1 MIDFMWKISRFAA
14 FTVLLLSAQSAF
26 AGACVWGECS
36 EMTNEFRDG
45 TLRPKTIALL
55 PARTSMTEDGV
66 FEKNNKVAETAELE
80 DKLGMYLEAQMTER
94 GYEVRRV
101 TFDEIA
107 GDQKLGEFLN
117 AANDR
122 YDEEYTTIVA
132 FKVNDVKNRR
142 YTTEEAGRRLASY
155 LGVDAVAFPRL
166 QILGSSSTSKFLQV
180 VGGSDDKAGGI
191 WMEFA
196 LVHARTG
203 DVEAFFGG
211 VSKSSS
217 GSFGGITLKKINK
230 KGDKYMKSIAKT
242 ATKEMP
248 KVDEMVKLVTVD
260 EDAREL
266 VLHDEVSEED
276 VLEGLEGLLDEG

>member
-1 MIDFMWKISRFAA
+1 MNNLMWKFSKFAA
-14 FTVLLLSAQSAF
+14 LAVLLLSGQSAF
-26 AGACVWGECS
+26 AGACLWGECS

-66 FEKNNKVAETAELE
+66 FEKANKVAEVAKLE
-80 DKLGMYLEAQMTER
+80 DKLGTYLESQITDR
-94 GYEVRRV
+94 GYEVRRL

-107 GDQKLGEFLN
+107 ADPKLGELLN

-166 QILGSSSTSKFLQV
+166 QVLASSGTSKFLQV
-180 VGGSDDKAGGI
+180 VGASDDKAGGI

-196 LVHARTG
+196 LVHAKTG
-203 DVEAFFGG
+203 DVEAFFGA
-211 VSKSSS
+211 VSKSST
-217 GSFGGITLKKINK
+217 GTFGGVSMKKINK
-230 KGDKYMKSIAKT
+230 KADKYMKAIAKT
-242 ATKEMP
+242 ATKKMP
-248 KVDEMVKLVTVD
+248 KVDTTVKLVDVD

-266 VLHDEVSEED
+266 VLHEEVSEED
-276 VLEGLEGLLDEG
+276 VLEDLEGLLDEG